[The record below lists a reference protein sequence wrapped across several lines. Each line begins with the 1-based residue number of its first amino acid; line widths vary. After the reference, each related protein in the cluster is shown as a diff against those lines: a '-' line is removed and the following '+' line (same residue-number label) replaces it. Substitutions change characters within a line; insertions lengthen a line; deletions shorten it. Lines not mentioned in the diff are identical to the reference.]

1 MQFPAYRRLESL
13 TKQKHGATL
22 IPDNVLGHEQITS
35 YEVSIWLLQSKKLR
49 NMQTSPVGRWIVRCM
64 AVAAFARRWKSAS
77 VPSQTAWAT
86 NPIQQP
92 RLYPI
97 SKEAEHWSAVTQHSQ
112 LFFADLILGA
122 QEAQR
127 ALADHGVELLLVEMR
142 GYDIE
147 EQVRR
152 IDWLVSQKIDML
164 VLTPFDDSRIA
175 EKINELTKQG
185 IEVLTVNSD
194 ICNSDR
200 VCYVGI
206 DFERSGH
213 IAAGLLGLINHR
225 ANVLIV
231 NGSPKLM
238 SHGQR
243 VRGFMDTI
251 QSRFPEV
258 RLVATVVCN
267 DDNFAAYDLVR
278 QKLQD
283 HPDIDM
289 VYIVGE
295 GITGVCAAISEFT
308 LHQIDVIC
316 FDDVPHTKE
325 LFEEGRSARPSVSS
339 RISRGILWCSSAIT
353 ASLALY
359 PGRTP

>member
-1 MQFPAYRRLESL
+1 MAVTIKEIAEYANVSRGTVDRAL
-13 TKQKHGATL
+13 HGRGG
-22 IPDNVLGHEQITS
+22 IRP
-35 YEVSIWLLQSKKLR
+35 EVEKRIRAIADSMGYKPNSAAKALSNLKKKL
-49 NMQTSPVGRWIVRCM
+49 NIGLLL
-64 AVAAFARRWKSAS
+64 
-77 VPSQTAWAT
+77 PSIH
-86 NPIQQP
+86 NP
-92 RLYPI
+92 
-97 SKEAEHWSAVTQHSQ
+97 
-112 LFFADLILGA
+112 FFADLILGA

-225 ANVLIV
+225 ANVLII

-325 LFEEGRSARPSVSS
+325 LFEEGKISATICQQPYRQGYLVVQQCYNRFIGSVSRENAVIELENQIKIRES
-339 RISRGILWCSSAIT
+339 F
-353 ASLALY
+353 Y
-359 PGRTP
+359 

>member
-1 MQFPAYRRLESL
+1 MAVTIKEIAEYANVSRGTVDRAL
-13 TKQKHGATL
+13 HGRGG
-22 IPDNVLGHEQITS
+22 IRP
-35 YEVSIWLLQSKKLR
+35 EVEKRIRAIADSMGYKPNSAAKALSNLKKKL
-49 NMQTSPVGRWIVRCM
+49 NIGLLL
-64 AVAAFARRWKSAS
+64 
-77 VPSQTAWAT
+77 PSIH
-86 NPIQQP
+86 NP
-92 RLYPI
+92 
-97 SKEAEHWSAVTQHSQ
+97 
-112 LFFADLILGA
+112 FFADLILGA

-325 LFEEGRSARPSVSS
+325 LFEEGKISATICQQPYQQGYLVVQQCYNRFIGSAS
-339 RISRGILWCSSAIT
+339 RENAVIELENQIKIRESF
-353 ASLALY
+353 Y
-359 PGRTP
+359 

>member
-1 MQFPAYRRLESL
+1 MAVTIKEIAEYANVSRGTVDRAL
-13 TKQKHGATL
+13 HGRGG
-22 IPDNVLGHEQITS
+22 IRP
-35 YEVSIWLLQSKKLR
+35 EVEKRIRAIADSMGYKPNSAAKALSNLKKKL
-49 NMQTSPVGRWIVRCM
+49 NIGLLL
-64 AVAAFARRWKSAS
+64 
-77 VPSQTAWAT
+77 PSIH
-86 NPIQQP
+86 NP
-92 RLYPI
+92 
-97 SKEAEHWSAVTQHSQ
+97 
-112 LFFADLILGA
+112 FFADLIQGA

-213 IAAGLLGLINHR
+213 IAAGLLGLINRR

-251 QSRFPEV
+251 QTRFPEV

-283 HPDIDM
+283 YPEIDM

-308 LHQIDVIC
+308 FHQIDVIC

-325 LFEEGRSARPSVSS
+325 LFEEGKISATICQQPHQQGYLVVQQCYNRF
-339 RISRGILWCSSAIT
+339 IGSAPRENAVIELENQIKIRE
-353 ASLALY
+353 SLY
-359 PGRTP
+359 

>member
-1 MQFPAYRRLESL
+1 MAVTIKEIAEYANVSRGTVDRAL
-13 TKQKHGATL
+13 HGRGG
-22 IPDNVLGHEQITS
+22 IRP
-35 YEVSIWLLQSKKLR
+35 EVEKRIRAIADSMGYKPNSAAKALSNLKKKL
-49 NMQTSPVGRWIVRCM
+49 NIGLLL
-64 AVAAFARRWKSAS
+64 
-77 VPSQTAWAT
+77 PSIH
-86 NPIQQP
+86 NP
-92 RLYPI
+92 
-97 SKEAEHWSAVTQHSQ
+97 
-112 LFFADLILGA
+112 FFADLILGA

-206 DFERSGH
+206 DFECSGH

-243 VRGFMDTI
+243 VRGFMD
-251 QSRFPEV
+251 
-258 RLVATVVCN
+258 
-267 DDNFAAYDLVR
+267 
-278 QKLQD
+278 K
-283 HPDIDM
+283 
-289 VYIVGE
+289 
-295 GITGVCAAISEFT
+295 
-308 LHQIDVIC
+308 
-316 FDDVPHTKE
+316 
-325 LFEEGRSARPSVSS
+325 
-339 RISRGILWCSSAIT
+339 
-353 ASLALY
+353 
-359 PGRTP
+359 